1 LQLIINRLSV
11 VVSDRITASRVKWSV
26 AAIIT
31 LVNIAVFAIF
41 IPAHLNPPPD
51 KLWVPHCFIIQLV
64 DGSKHPGLMGSRFVV
79 VNKYWDKATKFIILF
94 IDAGLNL
101 YFLHTVNA
109 RLVRNIGLKKY
120 RSLVSFNIK
129 LMVVS
134 VLMDVSPAL
143 LIHSIPSPFLHF
155 ALYLPGL
162 FLSR

>member
-1 LQLIINRLSV
+1 
-11 VVSDRITASRVKWSV
+11 
-26 AAIIT
+26 
-31 LVNIAVFAIF
+31 
-41 IPAHLNPPPD
+41 
-51 KLWVPHCFIIQLV
+51 
-64 DGSKHPGLMGSRFVV
+64 MGSRFVV

-134 VLMDVSPAL
+134 VLMDVSLAL

-155 ALYLPGL
+155 ALYLPAL

>member
-1 LQLIINRLSV
+1 
-11 VVSDRITASRVKWSV
+11 
-26 AAIIT
+26 
-31 LVNIAVFAIF
+31 
-41 IPAHLNPPPD
+41 
-51 KLWVPHCFIIQLV
+51 
-64 DGSKHPGLMGSRFVV
+64 M

-134 VLMDVSPAL
+134 VLMDVSTRPYYPFHHLPSLLFTLYLLAL
-143 LIHSIPSPFLHF
+143 LF
-155 ALYLPGL
+155 
-162 FLSR
+162 SR